1 MTVYNPEIRLAQ
13 PFRDSVKGV
22 LLHCVDMA
30 DTPSD
35 QKSMILTMYESGLLS
50 CAETFA
56 QIATRELEEA

>member
-1 MTVYNPEIRLAQ
+1 MLNTPDNRLPQ
-13 PFRDSVKGV
+13 PLRSSVKGV
-22 LLHCVDMA
+22 LLRCVDMA
-30 DTPSD
+30 ETPSD